1 MLKTIKLYGV
11 LGQKFGHQFKL
22 DVASPREAIRA
33 LSAQIDGFENFM
45 LGAHERGLAF
55 AIFTD
60 RKAKHRGKK
69 KTACFD
75 ASTGKTITG
84 HNIGV
89 SELDM
94 LTDTSEIKIVP
105 RVMGAGGDNG
115 ALQLVL
121 GVVMVVAAFYTGGA
135 SMAAWGATSTTLFS
149 AGVGMLIGGVAQMM
163 VPSVDPNTNQNQDGN
178 RANYGFGGAVTTI
191 AQGNPVPVLRGK
203 REIGGFIV
211 SAGQYPED
219 MM

>member
-11 LGQKFGHQFKL
+11 LGQMFGHQFKL

-33 LSAQIDGFENFM
+33 LSSQIEGFENFM

-60 RKAKHRGKK
+60 RKAKQRGKK

-75 ASTGKTITG
+75 ASTGRTITG

-94 LTDTSEIKIVP
+94 LTDTTEIKIVP

-115 ALQLVL
+115 ALQLILGAVL
-121 GVVMVVAAFYTGGA
+121 IVAGFWNGGVTSNMGVA
-135 SMAAWGATSTTLFS
+135 
-149 AGVGMLIGGVAQMM
+149 LIGAGAGMVMGGIAQMM
-163 VPSVDPNTNQNQDGN
+163 VPKVDPNANQNQDGN

>member
-1 MLKTIKLYGV
+1 MLKTIRLYGV
-11 LGQKFGHQFKL
+11 LGQMFGHQFKL

-60 RKAKHRGKK
+60 NKAKQRGKK
-69 KTACFD
+69 KAACFD
-75 ASTGKTITG
+75 ASSGRIISG
-84 HNIGV
+84 HNIGET
-89 SELDM
+89 ELDM
-94 LTDTSEIKIVP
+94 TTDTSEIKIVP

-115 ALQLVL
+115 ALQLILGAVL
-121 GVVMVVAAFYTGGA
+121 IVAGFWTGGTTSNMGVA
-135 SMAAWGATSTTLFS
+135 LIGAG
-149 AGVGMLIGGVAQMM
+149 AGMVMGGVAQMM
-163 VPSVDPNTNQNQDGN
+163 VPKVDPNANQNQDGN
-178 RANYGFGGAVTTI
+178 RANFGFGGAVTTI